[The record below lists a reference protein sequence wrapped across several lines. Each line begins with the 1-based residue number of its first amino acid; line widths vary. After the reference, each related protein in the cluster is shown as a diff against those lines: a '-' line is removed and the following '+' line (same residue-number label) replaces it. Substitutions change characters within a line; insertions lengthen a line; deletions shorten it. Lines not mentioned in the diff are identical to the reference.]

1 MRKRKRISIED
12 IFNFYEDNSMVEIF
26 TISMKTIVWLRFF
39 LEADQKKEKSSRLMF
54 ILSFLFVRGSF
65 VSNHLING

>member
-1 MRKRKRISIED
+1 
-12 IFNFYEDNSMVEIF
+12 MVEIF